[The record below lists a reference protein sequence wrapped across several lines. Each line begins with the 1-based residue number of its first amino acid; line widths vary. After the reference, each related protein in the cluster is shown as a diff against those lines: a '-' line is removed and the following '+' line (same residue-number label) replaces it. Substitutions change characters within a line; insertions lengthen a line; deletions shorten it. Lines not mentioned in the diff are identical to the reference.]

1 MKRKGYLFAALAGL
15 TLCSTVPALAG
26 EWKQIGNGWYYE
38 QDGVKF
44 DDGWAWIDG
53 KCYYFNPAGL
63 MASDEVIDGYY
74 VGQDG
79 AWDGKEAVVENAV
92 EWSGHVHLITNEMRG
107 GIATIYDGEI
117 IPQYNP
123 EMQCFIARVEDGQGA
138 GIKNILMDVTGRVIN
153 YGYDDA
159 IWLRKDGYLRVK
171 YCYEGTEQEA
181 DDTDSLT
188 SDVLKI
194 ALGSMKGSKYYE
206 FYDWSG
212 TLIDKQYMKEDGYWL
227 SAAKKAYPA
236 EAFTYQN
243 VVINCVPVEG
253 GFILTDAQGQKA
265 QMINVPRSSQLQWN
279 IYGNLLEFYD
289 KSGECEGIY
298 WIQ

>member
-1 MKRKGYLFAALAGL
+1 
-15 TLCSTVPALAG
+15 
-26 EWKQIGNGWYYE
+26 
-38 QDGVKF
+38 
-44 DDGWAWIDG
+44 
-53 KCYYFNPAGL
+53 

-138 GIKNILMDVTGRVIN
+138 GIKNILMDVNGRVIN

-227 SAAKKAYPA
+227 SAAKKS
-236 EAFTYQN
+236 
-243 VVINCVPVEG
+243 
-253 GFILTDAQGQKA
+253 L
-265 QMINVPRSSQLQWN
+265 
-279 IYGNLLEFYD
+279 
-289 KSGECEGIY
+289 SGRGIY
-298 WIQ
+298 LSKCCD